1 MNLQPTTRN
10 LDRTE
15 RDGKKPQQNR
25 NSLLHKLA
33 VAAAAWGL
41 LAGMGLASASAQIV
55 KAPRYQSDVNAP
67 TQQFVMPPLPPAITP
82 GGTVVEDV
90 VARINDQIITRSDI
104 ERSAQQ
110 LEQELAQSHASPAD
124 AAQREKDL
132 LRDMIDQQLLLS
144 RGKELSINVDAEV
157 IRQLDDIRKQ
167 NKLGS
172 MEELEAAARSQ
183 GVSFEDFKAGIRN
196 QIIRQKVVQ
205 EEVGRK
211 IQMTAAQE
219 QAYYEAH
226 KNEFQQE
233 EQIRL
238 SEILVPLAA
247 DAPADAIAQAQA
259 KANDIKAKLTA
270 GANFADLA
278 KQYSGGP
285 TAAQGGE
292 LGLFKHGAL
301 AQVLEDQTFPLKP
314 GDSTQPIRTRQGFVI
329 LKVTEHQP
337 AGIAPLKQVEQQVEE
352 GIYMT
357 QMQPALRVYLTKLRE
372 EAYIDIKAGFVDSGA
387 SPNETKPIMTSY
399 AAPPVSKKA
408 KTSKQRIDSSAA
420 RSTPAKQVV
429 ASPDTTGGRTI
440 TGADAA
446 PLVDPKTGLAVIAA
460 PKRGPTFVVMKN
472 GKRKKIHKEKVR
484 FGQAPRNA
492 LPAAPAEAA
501 GGSIAPATG
510 GIGPSVAPGAVL
522 ADTAGAPES
531 SSQIAAAAGDDPLA
545 PKAPERTK
553 TRFADREEAVK
564 KAKVEK
570 LTAKKIEKAKA
581 APVPLTPE
589 EKIAE
594 QTQAAPLGL
603 NGDTSTPKKKPKA
616 KKVKHKKGDPKQDKE
631 RMQEQVKPAPVA
643 PTPIAPTAN
652 PNLAPVGPATST
664 PATTPPPPTS

>member
-1 MNLQPTTRN
+1 MNLQTSTCTLVCPKQTRN
-10 LDRTE
+10 HLATTW
-15 RDGKKPQQNR
+15 
-25 NSLLHKLA
+25 LLFA
-33 VAAAAWGL
+33 TIGL
-41 LAGMGLASASAQIV
+41 GSASAQIV
-55 KAPRYQSDVNAP
+55 KAPRYQSQVEAP

-90 VARINDQIITRSDI
+90 VARVNDQIINRSDI

-110 LEQELAQSHASPAD
+110 LDAELAQSHASPAE
-124 AAQREKDL
+124 ATQREKDL

-144 RGKELSINVDAEV
+144 RGKELGLNVDADV

-183 GVSFEDFKAGIRN
+183 GVSFEDFKANIRN

-205 EEVGRK
+205 DEVGRK
-211 IQMTAAQE
+211 IQMTASQE

-226 KNEFQQE
+226 KSEYQQE

-238 SEILVPLAA
+238 SEILVPLPA
-247 DAPADAIAQAQA
+247 DAPPDAIAQAQA

-270 GANFADLA
+270 GAPFADLA

-285 TAAQGGE
+285 TASQGGE

-329 LKVTEHQP
+329 LKVTEHRA
-337 AGIAPLKQVEQQVEE
+337 AGTAPLKDVEQQVQE
-352 GIYMT
+352 GIYMS
-357 QMQPALRVYLTKLRE
+357 QMQPAIRAYLTRLRE
-372 EAYIDIKAGFVDSGA
+372 DAYIDIKAGFVDSGA
-387 SPNETKPIMTSY
+387 SPKQTKPVMTSY
-399 AAPPVSKKA
+399 AAPAVKK
-408 KTSKQRIDSSAA
+408 KTSTNKQRLDNASAG
-420 RSTPAKQVV
+420 PAAQKQVV

-446 PLVDPKTGLAVIAA
+446 PMVDPKTGLAVMAA
-460 PKRGPTFVVMKN
+460 PKQGPAVVIMKN
-472 GKRKKIHKEKVR
+472 GKRKKVRKEKVR
-484 FGQAPRNA
+484 FGQAPRST
-492 LPAAPAEAA
+492 LPAGPVQTA
-501 GGSIAPATG
+501 STLAPATG

-522 ADTAGAPES
+522 ADTASAPDS

-545 PKAPERTK
+545 PKAPVLKK

-564 KAKVEK
+564 AAKVQK
-570 LTAKKIEKAKA
+570 LTAKKIEKASA

-589 EKIAE
+589 EKVAE
-594 QTQAAPLGL
+594 KTQAAPLGL
-603 NGDTSTPKKKPKA
+603 NGDTSTPKKTKP
-616 KKVKHKKGDPKQDKE
+616 KKVKHKKGDPKPDKE
-631 RMQEQVKPAPVA
+631 RMQEQAKPVP
-643 PTPIAPTAN
+643 PTPAPIAPTAS
-652 PNLAPVGPATST
+652 PSLAPVGPATST
-664 PATTPPPPTS
+664 PATTPPPAI